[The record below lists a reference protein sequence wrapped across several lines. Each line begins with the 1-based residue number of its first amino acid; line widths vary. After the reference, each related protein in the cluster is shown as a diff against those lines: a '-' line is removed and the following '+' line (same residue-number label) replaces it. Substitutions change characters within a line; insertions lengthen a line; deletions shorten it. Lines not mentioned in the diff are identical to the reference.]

1 MYATYSTYT
10 IHRSYIKLHILYI
23 YILNTTIYT
32 YTYIHILYAILIS
45 IENLVNGQLGLFIAV
60 PVRFRAQL
68 NLTT

>member
-1 MYATYSTYT
+1 MYATYSTYI

-23 YILNTTIYT
+23 YTIY
-32 YTYIHILYAILIS
+32 YYIYIHILYAILTS
-45 IENLVNGQLGLFIAV
+45 IENLVNGKLGLFIAV